1 MTGNASLR
9 LAVTQAELDA
19 RAEIARLGPL
29 AAYRAL
35 IAAND
40 ALIRS
45 PDLDC
50 GRRLVTER
58 TAIYT
63 ELVRHWVMAHQAAC
77 GYDRPLALVALG
89 GTGRGEMA
97 PFSDTDFGLLLEDDP
112 DNNPLVER
120 LQADL
125 RGPRFREEYG
135 FEVKMQPFCPEYLR
149 LFDMPQVNS
158 FLDLRALYDPS
169 GLTEWYRER
178 LRATVDRFQHFLHVR
193 QFWERQWEKAA
204 AQCEQLTGFDI
215 KNDGARVFLGAIWAL
230 AGEQFV
236 HSHEIYASHVRPRE
250 MAAFDFI
257 LRLRAYLHLRCGPS
271 PDPGNG
277 THPQDQVRFEDFR
290 DFGEWLGPAAS
301 ETERFEFGNTVR
313 ARLLAARRQI
323 ACFGRSVIAG
333 ELERG
338 RRVSPGS
345 RIVFGLGGL
354 RDDGF
359 DPDASAVEKSRAA
372 LRLLACHQRHG
383 VPLDPHALQATFRDA
398 GDWLTLV
405 PELSALFYETEGSL
419 AAAMDSLAQIDGAQ
433 ARLFPGY
440 DRFEA
445 SFDRRVMEEKAV
457 LRGVLERRKLHALE
471 EYVRAGRQQLKAALT
486 PEAVARLTNLS
497 EKVSVELEAAQLDAE
512 ALAAIRLALHTKRL
526 PVTAED
532 EATRQDPA
540 RELFERSASGLSG
553 VPLAEYYQPYI
564 TRANFKA
571 ETIRLTE
578 FLVAH
583 RRAFAD
589 HARGRLLDDLEVEDF
604 ARLCGAQLRLRALFV
619 FTCADRFEWRSA
631 RDRPALWFNITE
643 LYQKAMQRFL
653 PGADPAAALHSA
665 GYSREELEILRDFG
679 PAFFGG
685 FYRQFTNRFGS
696 HLLRL
701 ADPAAPATP
710 RVIPLRVGAATIIGV
725 AARDYPGLAA
735 TITGALY
742 HARLPL
748 AQAHLF
754 SATFTGLALDFF
766 HVARADLPLPAQLPR
781 TIEDAI
787 VRRQHIGDEDE
798 RLLPATNGATHLAV
812 WRPGIYRLQF
822 DSAEDPPGLVYA
834 LAYKVFRHLRGNI
847 FGLTAETTRTGASVT
862 IFHSLPAELPLE
874 AARQIVRDRF

>member
-1 MTGNASLR
+1 MEFNA
-9 LAVTQAELDA
+9 AELHV
-19 RAEIARLGPL
+19 RAEIERLGPL
-29 AAYRAL
+29 AAFRAL

-40 ALIRS
+40 ALTKS

-50 GRRLVTER
+50 GRRVVTER

-63 ELVRHWVMAHQAAC
+63 ELVRHWVIRHLEAT
-77 GYDRPLALVALG
+77 GYDRPVALVALG

-97 PFSDTDFGLLLEDDP
+97 PYSDTDFGLLLEDDP
-112 DNNPLVER
+112 ENNPLVER
-120 LQADL
+120 LRADL

-135 FEVKMQPFCPEYLR
+135 FDVKVQPFCPDYLR
-149 LFDMPQVNS
+149 MFDMPQVNS

-169 GLTEWYRER
+169 HLTEQYRER

-193 QFWERQWEKAA
+193 QFWERHWEKAA
-204 AQCEQLTGFDI
+204 GQCEQLTAFDI
-215 KNDGARVFLGAIWAL
+215 KNDGARVFLAAIWVL
-230 AGEQFV
+230 AGEHFV
-236 HSHEIYASHVRPRE
+236 HSHEIYARHVRPQE
-250 MAAFDFI
+250 LAAFDFI
-257 LRLRAYLHLRCGPS
+257 LRVRSYLHVRRGPM

-277 THPQDQVRFEDFR
+277 THPQDQLGFEDFR
-290 DFGEWLGPAAS
+290 DFGEWLGLSAS

-313 ARLLAARRQI
+313 ARLLAARRRV
-323 ACFGRSVIAG
+323 ACFARGVIAG

-359 DPDASAVEKSRAA
+359 DPDAPALEKSRAA

-383 VPLDPHALQATFRDA
+383 VPIDPHALQVTFRDA
-398 GDWLTLV
+398 GEWLTLV

-457 LRGVLERRKLHALE
+457 LRGVLERRKLRVLE
-471 EYVRAGRQQLKAALT
+471 EYVQSGREQFKKALT
-486 PEAVARLTNLS
+486 PEAVSRLTNLN
-497 EKVSVELEAAQLDAE
+497 EGVSVQIEAAQLDAE

-532 EATRQDPA
+532 EATRQDPD
-540 RELFERSASGLSG
+540 RELFERAASGLSG

-564 TRANFKA
+564 TLAGFKP

-578 FLVAH
+578 FLVEH

-589 HARGRLLDDLEVEDF
+589 HAQGRLLDDEEVEAF
-604 ARLCGAQLRLRALFV
+604 ARLCGSELRLRALFV
-619 FTCADRFEWRSA
+619 FTCADRFEWHNA
-631 RDRPALWFNITE
+631 RERPARWFNITE
-643 LYQKAMQRFL
+643 LYQKAMQRFR
-653 PGADPAAALHSA
+653 PAGDPTASLHSA

-685 FYRQFTNRFGS
+685 YYRQFTNRFGS

-701 ADPAAPATP
+701 ADRAASVPP
-710 RVIPLRVGAATIIGV
+710 RVILLRAGAATIIGV

-735 TITGALY
+735 TITGALH
-742 HARLPL
+742 HAQVPL

-766 HVARADLPLPAQLPR
+766 HVARSDLPLPANLPR
-781 TIEDAI
+781 VIEDAI
-787 VRRQHIGDEDE
+787 VRRLHIADEDE
-798 RLLPATNGATHLAV
+798 ALLPPIQGMTHFAL

-822 DSAEDPPGLVYA
+822 DARQDPPGLVYA
-834 LAYKVFRHLRGNI
+834 VAYRVFRYLRGNI
-847 FGLTAETTRTGASVT
+847 FGLTAEATRSGASVT
-862 IFHSLPAELPLE
+862 IFHSLPADLPPAV
-874 AARQIVRDRF
+874 AADIVRERF